1 MPYILLNFFRNN
13 TKKQQKCCNQSIDTR
28 YRFKPPKLATKNQ
41 HASRNKF
48 VVITRYKITISV
60 GDSGSHT
67 FPFVASQKFENSIDT
82 VIIHIVHF
90 TQVFFSKM
98 QRNSKTAISSQSTH
112 DIRFKRPPNLVFN
125 TNEMLRAQV
134 TTVY

>member
-1 MPYILLNFFRNN
+1 MKGKIKDNYNAIHFTQFLR
-13 TKKQQKCCNQSIDTR
+13 QQYEETAKVLYQSIDTR

-67 FPFVASQKFENSIDT
+67 FPFVVSQKFEYSIDT

-90 TQVFFSKM
+90 TQVFFLKC
-98 QRNSKTAISSQSTH
+98 KETAKLL
-112 DIRFKRPPNLVFN
+112 F
-125 TNEMLRAQV
+125 QV
-134 TTVY
+134 NQHTT

>member
-1 MPYILLNFFRNN
+1 MKGKIKDNYNAIHFTQFFPQQYQET
-13 TKKQQKCCNQSIDTR
+13 TKVLYQSIDTR

-67 FPFVASQKFENSIDT
+67 FPFVVNQKFEYSIDT

-90 TQVFFSKM
+90 TQVFF
-98 QRNSKTAISSQSTH
+98 
-112 DIRFKRPPNLVFN
+112 F
-125 TNEMLRAQV
+125 
-134 TTVY
+134 